1 LKYKNILVNGK
12 ETNMKE
18 KLLLGV
24 RKVDITPEPGCRLF
38 GYVDD
43 LYSETVND
51 PLDATAFAF
60 SQGESSA
67 IMVSLTVVSL
77 SQELSDRI
85 RRGISEKTGV
95 PVSNIMLSCTHTHS
109 GPATIAMDS
118 GWGDVDREYC
128 EGILIPATVKAAFEA
143 WAIKEPVTMGYATG
157 ESHIGINRRELT
169 LDNKIILG
177 QNPWGPYNPKMSV
190 LSFKNESGACVANMI
205 HYGMH
210 GTCSGHNK
218 EITQDWAGVMVRRM
232 ESLTGGVTA
241 FFNGPEGDVG
251 PRLTNGRTTGICD
264 IGYAKETGGKA
275 AFDAMEIYNKIK
287 VYKAPTLTARNGYL
301 KLPLLP
307 RLSKEAAEAKRAH
320 LIEVQKTAAER
331 HLIHTLGKVIDSYS
345 DGYED
350 KEYNEIEQ
358 NVISLDNIVFA
369 GFPYELFSEIGMRI
383 QRSAGELEVLPVAMA
398 NGVIGYF
405 PTEDAVC
412 RGGYEINM
420 FKATNLQEYVSDVDF
435 HLVTETLRNIGVD
448 LDSLKK

>member
-1 LKYKNILVNGK
+1 
-12 ETNMKE
+12 MQD
-18 KLLLGV
+18 KLCLGV
-24 RKVDITPEPGCRLF
+24 AREIITPHLGGQLF
-38 GYVDD
+38 GYDDKIRSDSVHDD
-43 LYSETVND
+43 LTV
-51 PLDATAFAF
+51 TAFFFKQNDKQALLL
-60 SQGESSA
+60 S
-67 IMVSLTVVSL
+67 ITVCSVHTA
-77 SQELSDRI
+77 LSDEI
-85 RRGISEKTGV
+85 RGKISEKTGV
-95 PVSNIMLSCTHTHS
+95 PFENILLCATHTHCGPNTS
-109 GPATIAMDS
+109 GMV
-118 GWGDVDREYC
+118 GWGAVDYEYC
-128 EGILIPATVKAAFEA
+128 NEIFIPKILLAVEKAMLSPL
-143 WAIKEPVTMGYATG
+143 PVSVGVSSG
-157 ESHIGINRRELT
+157 KSFVGVNRRELNS
-169 LDNKIILG
+169 DNTARLG
-177 QNPWGPYNPKMSV
+177 QNPNGSFNPEMTI
-190 LSFKNESGACVANMI
+190 LSFKSNEKIIANLI
-205 HYGMH
+205 HYGAH
-210 GTCSGHNK
+210 GTACGYSTI
-218 EITQDWAGVMVRRM
+218 ITRDWMGIMTDRL
-232 ESLTGGVTA
+232 ESKTNAITA